1 MTQEIKRPYVYMV
14 TGKNEKMEEYSGRF
28 STIEDALT
36 WKNSPENGIMLQ
48 HIFRRKLILVYQGEP
63 I

>member
-28 STIEDALT
+28 STTEDALT
-36 WKNSPENGIMLQ
+36 WKNSPEKGIMLQ